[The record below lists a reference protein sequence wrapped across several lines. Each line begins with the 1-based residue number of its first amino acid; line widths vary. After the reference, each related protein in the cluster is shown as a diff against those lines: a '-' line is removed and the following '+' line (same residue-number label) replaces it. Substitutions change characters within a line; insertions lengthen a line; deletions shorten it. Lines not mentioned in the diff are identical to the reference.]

1 MKNIIDL
8 KRKDGINL
16 KAELKV
22 LDESYIT
29 KIMELQEY
37 IEKSLNDKEL
47 YVSSTKDE
55 FIEYIQGKGKVIGYF
70 TLDSDE
76 LIALGVYRK
85 LGYEKENYGYDLG
98 IEGEKLLEI
107 GQVEVTIVRED
118 FRGNKLQKIL
128 CEILEKIAL
137 NNKISIMTAT
147 VSPYNKFSL
156 NTFESIGYKVG
167 KDKLKYGGLRRY
179 VLIKYLH

>member
-8 KRKDGINL
+8 KRKDGISL

-22 LDESYIT
+22 LDESYIE

-37 IEKSLNDKEL
+37 VDRSLEDKEL
-47 YVSSTKDE
+47 YVLSTKDE
-55 FIEYIQGKGKVIGYF
+55 FIEYMQGEGKVVGYF
-70 TLDSDE
+70 TLDSNE

-85 LGYEKENYGYDLG
+85 LGYEKENYGYDLD

-128 CEILEKIAL
+128 CENLEEIAL

-147 VSPYNKFSL
+147 VSPYNKYSL

-167 KDKLKYGGLRRY
+167 KDKFKYGGLRRY
-179 VLIKYLH
+179 VLIKYLY

>member
-16 KAELKV
+16 KAQLKI
-22 LDESYIT
+22 LDESYIE

-37 IEKSLNDKEL
+37 VDMSLENKEL
-47 YVSSTKDE
+47 YVLSTKEE
-55 FIEYIQGKGKVIGYF
+55 FIEYIQGEGKVIGYV

-85 LGYEKENYGYDLG
+85 LGYKKENYGYDLN
-98 IEGEKLLEI
+98 IEREKLLET

-118 FRGNKLQKIL
+118 FRGNKLQRIL
-128 CEILEKIAL
+128 CEILEEIGL
-137 NNKISIMTAT
+137 NDKVSIMTAT
-147 VSPYNKFSL
+147 VSPYNKYSL
-156 NTFESIGYKVG
+156 NTFESIGYKIG

-179 VLIKYLH
+179 VLIKYLR